1 MPQTKVFK
9 SAVQFAR
16 TEGIVPAPESA
27 HAISVAIDEAIK
39 CREENRKKV
48 IVFNL
53 SGNGLL
59 AASGSHDGSVRLWEL
74 AAGTDFDLQRE
85 SAAAASGRLQSQPG
99 TSEALLTLANWAP

>member
-1 MPQTKVFK
+1 MVSHCLKLGLIEAVAVPQMKVFK
-9 SAVQFAR
+9 SGVEFAR

-27 HAISVAIDEAIK
+27 HAIAAVIDEAIR

-59 AASGSHDGSVRLWEL
+59 DL
-74 AAGTDFDLQRE
+74 AAYDSYLSGKMRE
-85 SAAAASGRLQSQPG
+85 TGSDA
-99 TSEALLTLANWAP
+99 